1 MGAVVAERE
10 RGAGV
15 VVLSGEQ
22 DAYAAS
28 RVGSELGVLR
38 AEGAPVVV
46 DLSVAIFVDS
56 ATLLELLRARKVAA
70 AMGLGF
76 VVQMDA
82 DTGRYVRKVFEI
94 TRLASIFAIERTRES
109 AVARALD
116 GVAASALG
124 AEPA

>member
-1 MGAVVAERE
+1 MGAVVVERE

-28 RVGSELGVLR
+28 RVGSELGVLL

-94 TRLASIFAIERTRES
+94 TRLASVSAIGATRD
-109 AVARALD
+109 AAGGGALA
-116 GVAASALG
+116 GVAASELG
-124 AEPA
+124 VEPA

>member
-1 MGAVVAERE
+1 MGAVVVERE

-28 RVGSELGVLR
+28 RVGSELGVLL
-38 AEGAPVVV
+38 AEGVPVVV

-94 TRLASIFAIERTRES
+94 TRLASVFAIETTRES